1 MFFSLSFISL
11 FSWMTHATNFLEV
24 CYVERR
30 TDIQTLTFA
39 ILVVFSDFLPL
50 WIVCAHWKISHPSTL
65 SGTYAF
71 VALPKR
77 NNLFVVILECY
88 KTERRIRINVD
99 TTVYR
104 CWHKRSH
111 FFRMCPFKN
120 SWRERAGGGF
130 ALSNILI

>member
-1 MFFSLSFISL
+1 
-11 FSWMTHATNFLEV
+11 MTHATNFFGSVLCRETDGQTDFNIRNTGRIFRFPSLVDCMCALEN
-24 CYVERR
+24 
-30 TDIQTLTFA
+30 LA
-39 ILVVFSDFLPL
+39 SFL
-50 WIVCAHWKISHPSTL
+50 ASTL

-111 FFRMCPFKN
+111 FVRMCPLKN